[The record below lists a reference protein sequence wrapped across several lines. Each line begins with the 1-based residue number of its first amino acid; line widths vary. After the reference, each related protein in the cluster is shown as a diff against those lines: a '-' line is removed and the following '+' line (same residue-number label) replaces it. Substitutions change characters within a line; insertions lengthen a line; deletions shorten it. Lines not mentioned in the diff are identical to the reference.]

1 MTSAYGSTLINWATS
16 VTLAGSILFLAFGLI
31 YLYESFAS
39 IDTDIADFNPT
50 N

>member
-1 MTSAYGSTLINWATS
+1 MCGLNASVT

-31 YLYESFAS
+31 YLYESFAA